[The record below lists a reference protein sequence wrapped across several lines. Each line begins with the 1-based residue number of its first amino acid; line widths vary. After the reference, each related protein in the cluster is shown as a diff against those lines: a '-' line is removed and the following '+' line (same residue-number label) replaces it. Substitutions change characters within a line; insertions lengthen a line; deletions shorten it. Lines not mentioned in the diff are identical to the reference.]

1 MSVVDRNEVESP
13 IPSIHGGGIAV
24 ATARLPRHMVRPALP
39 GIAGLL
45 RPRLSQP

>member
-13 IPSIHGGGIAV
+13 HGGGIAV

-45 RPRLSQP
+45 RPQLSQP